1 VRVHRNA
8 HARDFTVLPN
18 RVLRDNTLSLAARGL
33 LAYLISLPDGTQN
46 DVRSLA
52 HKLKEGRMA
61 VSRALNELKDA
72 GYYFVVRERGED
84 GRFVVENHIHDTP
97 QLGPPLPTRP
107 GPGERDPEEAGEP
120 LRGKERDEEPPT
132 RPSAEAAL
140 LLRVGR
146 GEPRL
151 RVGTAEAE
159 SLAPLVAQWLE
170 RGADER
176 QLAAALLPGL
186 PRHVHAPA
194 ALIADRLRRK
204 MPPKPEVLIP
214 GQRRAHECAECRA
227 PVTAP
232 GICGTCA
239 GLAPPPP
246 RRDEATRTRGLAAVR
261 AALDAARRGACV
273 VG

>member
-1 VRVHRNA
+1 MRVHRNA
-8 HARDFTVLPN
+8 HARAFTVLPS
-18 RVLRDNTLSLAARGL
+18 RVLRNNTLSLAARGL
-33 LAYLISLPDGTQN
+33 LAYLVSLPDGTQN

-61 VSRALNELKDA
+61 VSRALNEL
-72 GYYFVVRERGED
+72 VRERGDD

-120 LRGKERDEEPPT
+120 LRGKNRDEEPPT

-146 GEPRL
+146 AEARL

-204 MPPKPEVLIP
+204 MPPKPETLIP
-214 GQRRAHECAECRA
+214 GPRRAHECAECRA

-232 GICGTCA
+232 GICDTCA

-246 RRDEATRTRGLAAVR
+246 PRDDATRTRGLAAVR
-261 AALDAARRGACV
+261 AALEAARRGACA